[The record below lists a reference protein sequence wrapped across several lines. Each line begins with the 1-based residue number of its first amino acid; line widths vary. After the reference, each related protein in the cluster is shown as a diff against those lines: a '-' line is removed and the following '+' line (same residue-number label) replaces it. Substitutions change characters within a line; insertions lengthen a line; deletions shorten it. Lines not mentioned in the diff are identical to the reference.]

1 MYTTLMYVIVLCQL
15 DTARVNLEEETSTEK
30 MPTQDW
36 LVDNMW
42 CILLIDN

>member
-15 DTARVNLEEETSTEK
+15 DTVRVNLEEGTSTEK
-30 MPTQDW
+30 MPTQNL
-36 LVDNMW
+36 LVDKML